1 MNDQR
6 IAVLCDSGTDTPEA
20 FVHAHDVRVV
30 PLRINYSD
38 GTSYQ
43 SGVDITADEVIERF
57 KDEIPT
63 TSLPTPEAI
72 RQALEQAKADGYEKA
87 VIVTISSGLSA
98 TFQTTELVAHMMD
111 DFPIVCIDTKNIGLA
126 AGMVVQRAVELI
138 ESGVPFEELEAR
150 LTKAAENTRVFF
162 SCKTLEYLR
171 KGGRINEATYR
182 LGSMLNIKPV
192 ISCDKQGYYFAVKKA
207 RGWEKA
213 LAAEVK
219 LAREWSVFFD
229 KVRLGIC
236 CTNALDVFDEMEEKL
251 RAAVPNALPDIQRT
265 LISPDLLI
273 HTGPELV
280 GIAVIPATEEDP
292 AR

>member
-1 MNDQR
+1 M
-6 IAVLCDSGTDTPEA
+6 
-20 FVHAHDVRVV
+20 
-30 PLRINYSD
+30 
-38 GTSYQ
+38 
-43 SGVDITADEVIERF
+43 
-57 KDEIPT
+57 
-63 TSLPTPEAI
+63 
-72 RQALEQAKADGYEKA
+72 
-87 VIVTISSGLSA
+87 
-98 TFQTTELVAHMMD
+98 
-111 DFPIVCIDTKNIGLA
+111 
-126 AGMVVQRAVELI
+126 QRAVELI
-138 ESGVPFEELEAR
+138 ESGVPFEELVAR

-182 LGSMLNIKPV
+182 HGSMLNITPV
-192 ISCDKQGYYFAVKKA
+192 ISCGKQGYNFAVKKA

-213 LAAEVK
+213 LATEEK
-219 LAREWSVFFD
+219 LARHWSVFFD

-236 CTNALDVFDEMEEKL
+236 CTNVLDGFDEMEEKL

-280 GIAVIPATEEDP
+280 GVSVIPATEEDP

>member
-1 MNDQR
+1 
-6 IAVLCDSGTDTPEA
+6 
-20 FVHAHDVRVV
+20 
-30 PLRINYSD
+30 
-38 GTSYQ
+38 
-43 SGVDITADEVIERF
+43 
-57 KDEIPT
+57 
-63 TSLPTPEAI
+63 
-72 RQALEQAKADGYEKA
+72 
-87 VIVTISSGLSA
+87 
-98 TFQTTELVAHMMD
+98 
-111 DFPIVCIDTKNIGLA
+111 
-126 AGMVVQRAVELI
+126 MVVQRAVELI
-138 ESGVPFEELEAR
+138 ESGVPFEELEAH

-213 LAAEVK
+213 LATEVK

-236 CTNALDVFDEMEEKL
+236 CTNVLDVFDEMEEKL

-280 GIAVIPATEEDP
+280 GVSVIPATEEDP